1 MKEKKKRK
9 VSQSW
14 KISRKTTVNI
24 NINPQTVETFPL
36 FNLQPFPDTSSPS
49 SFPSLFTLIHLCSSL
64 SSCFLLF
71 HVFFPRTYTS
81 HSTSLLTLI
90 SMPSSISFEK
100 FHDIFVQEKKKNLI
114 CSSHLRYS
122 VSFSSLLCHWLP
134 FTFQCSL
141 IQFYDKM
148 ETALT
153 KATKNLLIPTLSYL
167 CSLLILQERLLHFGH
182 STFLCAFKVFSSL

>member
-100 FHDIFVQEKKKNLI
+100 FHDIFVQEKKKI
-114 CSSHLRYS
+114 SSVLHISDTLFHSPHCCAIGFHSLSS
-122 VSFSSLLCHWLP
+122 VLWFSSMTKWKLL
-134 FTFQCSL
+134 SL
-141 IQFYDKM
+141 KPLRI
-148 ETALT
+148 
-153 KATKNLLIPTLSYL
+153 S
-167 CSLLILQERLLHFGH
+167 
-182 STFLCAFKVFSSL
+182 

>member
-1 MKEKKKRK
+1 MDIWRKKKRK

-49 SFPSLFTLIHLCSSL
+49 SFLSLFTLIHLCSSL

-71 HVFFPRTYTS
+71 HVFFPPTYTS
-81 HSTSLLTLI
+81 HSTSLPTVI

-100 FHDIFVQEKKKNLI
+100 FHDIFLQGKKK
-114 CSSHLRYS
+114 SHLFFTSQILCFILLTAVPLASIHFPVFFDS
-122 VSFSSLLCHWLP
+122 VLWQNGNCPH
-134 FTFQCSL
+134 
-141 IQFYDKM
+141 
-148 ETALT
+148 
-153 KATKNLLIPTLSYL
+153 
-167 CSLLILQERLLHFGH
+167 
-182 STFLCAFKVFSSL
+182 